1 MTNGRTGN
9 RKVEPDWTQAACRG
23 HDTNLWFPARGK
35 IPTEAIAICDTC
47 PIKQQCDQYAMD
59 HGIKVGVWGGVTEL
73 TRKKRRG
80 RALQQA
86 RKQAQQ
92 ALEQTQLEAL
102 EQTQLEQTQQAQQA
116 QQAQDTKDTTD
127 GHTEAHRHHQTDA
140 T

>member
-92 ALEQTQLEAL
+92 A
-102 EQTQLEQTQQAQQA
+102 

>member
-1 MTNGRTGN
+1 MTNGRTGSGRTGN

-23 HDTNLWFPARGK
+23 HDTELWFPARGK

-80 RALQQA
+80 RALQRA
-86 RKQAQQ
+86 RK
-92 ALEQTQLEAL
+92 
-102 EQTQLEQTQQAQQA
+102 QAQQA

>member
-1 MTNGRTGN
+1 MTNGRTGSGRTGN

-23 HDTNLWFPARGK
+23 HDTDLWFPARGK

-92 ALEQTQLEAL
+92 ALAQAL
-102 EQTQLEQTQQAQQA
+102 EQA

>member
-1 MTNGRTGN
+1 MTNGRTGSGRTGN

-23 HDTNLWFPARGK
+23 HDTDLWFPARGK

-92 ALEQTQLEAL
+92 ALA
-102 EQTQLEQTQQAQQA
+102 QAQA
-116 QQAQDTKDTTD
+116 QDTQAQDTKDTTD

>member
-23 HDTNLWFPARGK
+23 HDTDLWFPARGK

-86 RKQAQQ
+86 RKQAQRALEQ
-92 ALEQTQLEAL
+92 ALE
-102 EQTQLEQTQQAQQA
+102 QA